1 MTTMLFGF
9 VSAQCS
15 AEADKPARVPFALS
29 LRSRDAERAF
39 SRYCELAGGG

>member
-1 MTTMLFGF
+1 MLFGF

-39 SRYCELAGGG
+39 RYCERAGEG